1 MTSRGTAAAV
11 LGVLATGLLAFPTRA
26 ASSAVS
32 IETVSVE
39 PQSPAPGALCRLS
52 VRLKNAGTQTATNFR
67 FQVKTGGQEQ
77 AVYKVEVYAVNV
89 EPATSGKVDLH
100 TFWVPPAA
108 KGGYAVEVTLTEA
121 QWAQV
126 KREGQTTTTTPTGA
140 VDGLP
145 VSSTQTVTL
154 AAVK

>member
-1 MTSRGTAAAV
+1 MSRGALVMSVAILGAAV
-11 LGVLATGLLAFPTRA
+11 PGPGALAAPPP
-26 ASSAVS
+26 VS
-32 IETVSVE
+32 IEAVTVE

-52 VRLKNAGTQTATNFR
+52 VKLKNAGSQTATNFR

-77 AVYKVEVYAVNV
+77 SVYKVEVYAVNV
-89 EPATSGKVDLH
+89 EAGTSGKVDLH

-108 KGGYAVEVTLTEA
+108 RGSYAVEVTLTEA

-126 KREGQTTTTTPTGA
+126 KREGQTTTTTPAGA
-140 VDGLP
+140 IDGLP

-154 AAVK
+154 ASVK

>member
-1 MTSRGTAAAV
+1 MSRGALVMSVAILGAAV
-11 LGVLATGLLAFPTRA
+11 PGPGALAAPPP
-26 ASSAVS
+26 VS
-32 IETVSVE
+32 IEAVTVE

-52 VRLKNAGTQTATNFR
+52 VKLKNAGSQTATNFR

-77 AVYKVEVYAVNV
+77 SVYKVEVYAVNV
-89 EPATSGKVDLH
+89 EAGTSGKVDLH

-108 KGGYAVEVTLTEA
+108 RGSYAVEVTLTEA

-126 KREGQTTTTTPTGA
+126 KREGQTTTTTPAGA

-154 AAVK
+154 ASVK